1 MGQTA
6 TSIHLDSEIKPQFDA
21 ICKQIGVSVN
31 SAINIFARA
40 VVREKG
46 FPFPVTITK
55 SGSEK
60 RSARAQLALQE
71 RRCHRDIEQCRHRHI
86 LYVHLPPER
95 KGHIGF
101 PHRQSREGQGDHHP
115 QRHGIHCRERPV
127 GLGIVDP

>member
-46 FPFPVTITK
+46 FPFPLQLLKAAARSDRPRPNLHCRNCRVHRPKVEK
-55 SGSEK
+55 SG
-60 RSARAQLALQE
+60 RM
-71 RRCHRDIEQCRHRHI
+71 RR
-86 LYVHLPPER
+86 
-95 KGHIGF
+95 
-101 PHRQSREGQGDHHP
+101 
-115 QRHGIHCRERPV
+115 
-127 GLGIVDP
+127 

>member
-46 FPFPVTITK
+46 FPFPVTVTK

-60 RSARAQLALQE
+60 RSAKAQLALQE
-71 RRCHRDIEQCRHRHI
+71 LQNASAKSGKEWTDEDIDNLISEYRRGKI
-86 LYVHLPPER
+86 LR
-95 KGHIGF
+95 
-101 PHRQSREGQGDHHP
+101 R
-115 QRHGIHCRERPV
+115 
-127 GLGIVDP
+127 

>member
-1 MGQTA
+1 MGKTA

-60 RSARAQLALQE
+60 RSARAQLALLDLQKASAE
-71 RRCHRDIEQCRHRHI
+71 SGKEWSDEQI
-86 LYVHLPPER
+86 DQLIGEYR
-95 KGHIGF
+95 KGKK
-101 PHRQSREGQGDHHP
+101 
-115 QRHGIHCRERPV
+115 
-127 GLGIVDP
+127 